1 MCSSDLLLREVLARA
16 RAQDEA
22 RVAELE
28 AEQQGLEKDLA
39 RWHGEVRALSAQIR
53 PGDDNGPV
61 IARLADLQERI
72 GLVDGRAQRV
82 REQIQGIHKQLI
94 DADQA
99 ATALSVFDPVWGS
112 LTPNEQARV
121 VGLLVERVNYDG
133 ARGKVS
139 ITFHPTGIKAL
150 ADELASRKE
159 KSA

>member
-1 MCSSDLLLREVLARA
+1 M
-16 RAQDEA
+16 
-22 RVAELE
+22 
-28 AEQQGLEKDLA
+28 
-39 RWHGEVRALSAQIR
+39 SAQIR

-72 GLVDGRAQRV
+72 GRVDGRAQKV
-82 REQIQGIHKQLI
+82 RELIQSIHKQLI

-121 VGLLVERVNYDG
+121 IGLLVKRVNYDG
-133 ARGKVS
+133 ARGKVA

-150 ADELASRKE
+150 ADELASRRG